1 MKLFLVILFLT
12 SALATANTKEA
23 LHHIIGCSIYDLK
36 GKLVREFGG
45 GVCLFLPD
53 GSYIAGLFEEQQLYR
68 VDKNQKI
75 LWRDNV
81 QVHHQLNMDLT
92 GRHFLLM
99 TGSEQKFKGKWV
111 RFDRLEIRDFAN
123 KSLHTFDFFKRRKEL
138 MKIAGKNGD
147 DLWEIP
153 TRFQRRA
160 KFEFSHINSFYQID
174 DNVLAKTIP
183 AFAKG
188 NYIVNANGLRLIFI
202 LDAKLEK
209 ILWSIRQVS
218 NHEGLAGYHDVQVTS
233 EGRLL
238 IYNNMAFAPNEAS
251 GFHSAVWSVDPVT
264 QKRITLYEGTPLE
277 AFASRILGGAQ
288 LLPTGNLLL
297 SDITKGGRAFEVTSE
312 RKIVWQMMNPN
323 VDPVSKRP
331 LDIQQVKRLNVSEF
345 LRLNREL

>member
-1 MKLFLVILFLT
+1 MKLLLVILFLT
-12 SALATANTKEA
+12 GALATARAKET

-81 QVHHQLNMDLT
+81 QVHHQLNLDLA
-92 GRHFLLM
+92 GLHFLLM

-111 RFDRLEIRDFAN
+111 RFDRLEIRDFEN
-123 KSLHTFDFFKRRKEL
+123 KSLHSFDFFKRREEL
-138 MKIAGKNGD
+138 LKIAGKNGD

-174 DNVLAKTIP
+174 DNTLSKSHP

-188 NYIVNANGLRLIFI
+188 NYVVNANGLRLIFI

-209 ILWSIRQVS
+209 ILWSLPQVP
-218 NHEGLAGYHDVQVTS
+218 NHEGLAGYHDVQVMPN
-233 EGRLL
+233 GRLL
-238 IYNNMAFAPNEAS
+238 IYNNMAFASGETS
-251 GFHSAVWSVDPVT
+251 GFHSAVWSVDPLT
-264 QKRITLYEGTPLE
+264 QKRITLYEGRSLQD
-277 AFASRILGGAQ
+277 FASRILGGAQ
-288 LLPTGNLLL
+288 ALPNGNLLL
-297 SDITKGGRAFEVTSE
+297 SDITKGGRAFEVTPK
-312 RKIVWQMMNPN
+312 RKLVWEMMNPK
-323 VDPVSKRP
+323 VDPTSKRP
-331 LDIQQVKRLNVSEF
+331 LEIQQVKRLNVSEF
-345 LRLNREL
+345 LRLNREH